1 MQHHELKVTMNK
13 KPDKMKKYKRF
24 CTRTDRNFFQ
34 KMFINQEGCQIG
46 SQWQNANR
54 VDIYENFP
62 WRLYYRRLSQNDL
75 NCFKNRLGTWGS
87 ADRKFFPIRNS
98 DRFFSSLKKTI
109 VLYLVNK
116 FETFMMIFTS
126 GRRRLFFKKTNFEYN
141 LHGQSI

>member
-1 MQHHELKVTMNK
+1 MQHHELKFTMNK

-62 WRLYYRRLSQNDL
+62 
-75 NCFKNRLGTWGS
+75 
-87 ADRKFFPIRNS
+87 
-98 DRFFSSLKKTI
+98 
-109 VLYLVNK
+109 
-116 FETFMMIFTS
+116 
-126 GRRRLFFKKTNFEYN
+126 
-141 LHGQSI
+141 